1 MNNRHSRVR
10 QRGVSLIEI
19 LIAAAIGIVIL
30 GVMSALYLANRKV
43 FQYQESY
50 SRIQETG
57 RYVNDLLGREFRNSG
72 YVGCGGLST
81 VTNIITDNTTTWWLN
96 TDRMVWG
103 YDGGAALPSELQSD
117 STTPVSDSD
126 IVVVKYRAVANERT
140 LSAHDLTNHR
150 FSVAPKHFYQKGAVL
165 VATDCSRTSV
175 FRMSNT
181 NDDPVNGVTPIE
193 YNAGGLG
200 GLENTSAV
208 LSPIKYATG
217 GFVSPL
223 ITNAYYVL
231 RSDDPGFTE
240 GTDPTPDPC
249 PSTDP
254 AFVRRVLAVRSLSG
268 ATSGET
274 NPPRPVAC
282 DIQSLQLRYG
292 VDNDGD
298 LSADQFMTAT
308 ALGTDADLWAKVVSV
323 RMDYLVVNSKA
334 GTADSDTRYCLDY
347 NGGANPATCPASL
360 TGASFTYMWPGQGK
374 RSAKVFSTTFSLRNR
389 TS

>member
-1 MNNRHSRVR
+1 MKNLRSRVH
-10 QRGVSLIEI
+10 QRGISLIEI

-30 GVMSALYLANRKV
+30 GVISALYLANRKV

-96 TDRMVWG
+96 TDRMIWG

-126 IVVVKYRAVANERT
+126 IVVVKYRAMANEST
-140 LSAHDLTNHR
+140 ISSHDLANKRFTVAANHM
-150 FSVAPKHFYQKGAVL
+150 YQKGAVL
-165 VATDCSRTSV
+165 IATDCSRTSV
-175 FRMSNT
+175 FRMSNA
-181 NDDPVNGVTPIE
+181 NVAGGVNTVE

-200 GLENTSAV
+200 GLENTSTI

-223 ITNAYYVL
+223 VTNAYLVL
-231 RSDDPGFTE
+231 RSDDPGFAE
-240 GTDPTPDPC
+240 GTNPTPDPC

-268 ATSGET
+268 SVSGET

-308 ALGTDADLWAKVVSV
+308 ALGTDADIWAKVVSV
-323 RMDYLVVNSKA
+323 RVDYLVVNSKA